1 LGGGVL
7 SGPRRAII
15 LRCPGGETGSRGG
28 LKLRRPLGG
37 VQVRVLPRAPPRLL
51 LYTAVP
57 HVRFEHQPEIAMVSE
72 QLRDELLAL
81 LGRDGVIDRPAQ
93 LRTYECDGLTARKAI
108 PGLVIL
114 PRSTDEVA
122 AAVQACALAGVPIV
136 PRGAGTGLSGGAT
149 PHPEGVLIGLAR
161 MRGILSVDAGN
172 RQMTVEPGVTIAE
185 MNAAAAPHGLYYAPD
200 PSSHLVCSIG
210 GNVGENSGGAHCL
223 KYGVTTNHVLGL
235 EVVLADGSI
244 VHLGGAALDPPGYDL
259 RGVVVGSEGT
269 LGIVTRATVR
279 LLRKPE
285 SVRTLVADFE
295 TPSAAGIAV
304 SGMIEAGIVP
314 AAVELMDQLA
324 IEACESA
331 VGAGFSREAG
341 AVLVVE
347 IDGVPADV
355 DVEFEEARRICVESG
370 ATALRIAANADERA
384 LIWAGRK
391 AAFAAVGRLSPDYLV
406 QDGVV
411 PRAMLPEVLE
421 RIAALSKA
429 TGVRVANVFHA
440 GDGNLHP
447 LVLYDGSREG
457 EVERAEQV
465 AVEISE
471 ICVEYGGSITG
482 EHGIGLEKTCLLP
495 KMFSEADL
503 AVMQRVRTAFDPGH
517 RCNPGKVFPL
527 AENCG
532 GRVTGYRPNA
542 VESEAGGGSR

>member
-1 LGGGVL
+1 
-7 SGPRRAII
+7 
-15 LRCPGGETGSRGG
+15 
-28 LKLRRPLGG
+28 
-37 VQVRVLPRAPPRLL
+37 
-51 LYTAVP
+51 
-57 HVRFEHQPEIAMVSE
+57 MVTE
-72 QLRDELLAL
+72 QLRKELLAL

-108 PGLVIL
+108 PGLVVL
-114 PRSTDEVA
+114 PRSTEEVA
-122 AAVQACALAGVPIV
+122 AAMKACAEAGVPIV
-136 PRGAGTGLSGGAT
+136 PRGAGTGLSGGAM

-161 MRGILSVDAGN
+161 MRRILSVDAGN

-185 MNAAAAPHGLYYAPD
+185 MNMAAAPHGLYYAPD

-235 EVVLADGSI
+235 EVVLADGSV

-259 RGVVVGSEGT
+259 RGVVIGSEGT
-269 LGIVTRATVR
+269 LGIVTRITVR

-285 SVRTLVADFE
+285 SVRTLVADFA
-295 TPSAAGIAV
+295 TPSAAGKAV
-304 SGMIEAGIVP
+304 SGMIGAGIVP

-324 IEACESA
+324 IEACEGA

-347 IDGVPADV
+347 IDGVPGDV
-355 DVEFEEARRICVESG
+355 DAEFDAARRICSESG
-370 ATALRIAANADERA
+370 ATALRIAANAEERA

-411 PRAMLPEVLE
+411 PRAMLPDVLE
-421 RIAALSKA
+421 RISGLSKA
-429 TGVRVANVFHA
+429 SGVRVANVFHA

-447 LVLYDGSREG
+447 LVLYDGSKEG
-457 EVERAEQV
+457 QAERAEQV

-471 ICVEYGGSITG
+471 ICVDHGGSITG
-482 EHGIGLEKTCLLP
+482 EHGIGVEKMCLLP
-495 KMFSEADL
+495 RMFSEKDL
-503 AVMQRVRTAFDPGH
+503 AVMLRIRSAFDPGT
-517 RCNPGKVFPL
+517 RCNPGKVFPTV
-527 AENCG
+527 EQCG
-532 GRVTGYRPNA
+532 GRAMEYRPDA
-542 VESEAGGGSR
+542 VELEAGRGPQ